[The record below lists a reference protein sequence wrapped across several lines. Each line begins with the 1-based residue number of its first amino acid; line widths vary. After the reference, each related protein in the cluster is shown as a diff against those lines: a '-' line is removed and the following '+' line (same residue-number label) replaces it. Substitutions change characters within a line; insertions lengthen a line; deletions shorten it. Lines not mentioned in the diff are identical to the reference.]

1 MEQKLWFLIGGVVLA
16 AIVIA
21 AVAFFGTGGTFPGR
35 GTGPG
40 GPGYGY
46 GTGPGSGT
54 GAYAVVPAGDTGTPL
69 SVNETNDI
77 LSMREEEQM
86 AYDLYTRWGA
96 NYSLPVFANIAR
108 SETTHISRVQALIDR
123 YGLGS
128 YRIGN
133 ASAGYTDVRIQK
145 LYDTLGPVGDAS
157 LQNALE
163 SGLVVEDQDIEDL
176 DRVIADTT
184 RTDLLYVWQ
193 ELRAGSLN
201 HRQAFLRSLGRY

>member
-1 MEQKLWFLIGGVVLA
+1 MERKFWFLIGGIILGGIIIA
-16 AIVIA
+16 AIAIS
-21 AVAFFGTGGTFPGR
+21 GTGGTIPGR
-35 GTGPG
+35 GTGAG
-40 GPGYGY
+40 GQGYGY
-46 GTGPGSGT
+46 GNGQGFGT
-54 GAYAVVPAGDTGTPL
+54 GVYAVIPAGNTGTPL
-69 SVNETNDI
+69 SINETNDI

-86 AYDLYTRWGA
+86 AHDLYTRWGA

-133 ASAGYTDVRIQK
+133 ASAGYTDARIQK

-163 SGLVVEDQDIEDL
+163 SGLIVEDQDIEDL
-176 DRVIADTT
+176 DRAIADTT
-184 RTDLLYVWQ
+184 RTDLLSVWQ

-201 HRQAFLRSLGRY
+201 HRQAFLRSLGR

>member
-1 MEQKLWFLIGGVVLA
+1 
-16 AIVIA
+16 VIA
-21 AVAFFGTGGTFPGR
+21 AVAFSGTR
-35 GTGPG
+35 VMLDNRGPG
-40 GPGYGY
+40 LSGGGYGP
-46 GTGPGSGT
+46 GPGSGT
-54 GAYAVVPAGDTGTPL
+54 GGYAAPAAWDTTTPL
-69 SVNETNDI
+69 TVNETNNI

-96 NYSLPVFANIAR
+96 NYTLPVFGNIAR

-128 YRIGN
+128 NRIGN
-133 ASAGYTDVRIQK
+133 ASSGYTDVRIQK

-163 SGLVVEDQDIEDL
+163 SGLVVEDQDLEDL
-176 DRVIADTT
+176 DRAIADTT
-184 RTDLLYVWQ
+184 RSDILGVWQ

-201 HRQAFLRSLGRY
+201 HRQAFLRTLGR